1 MRFLQSLVVLLLI
14 STATVAQDSESLI
27 NLLTPASE
35 EDQAKLSTAHMAKV
49 EHLRQNKAY
58 KQVQLVKV
66 GNLARIQKKGVL
78 TFTLPGDKNSV
89 TFFAKQVVRTSET
102 DFTWVGASAD
112 KLSNAF
118 FICKNGN
125 LSGSFSVS
133 KKSFNF
139 YSSGGFSVNEK
150 TFQLPLSGGFSVDQ
164 RSFQLSSL
172 DEVLSI
178 LVEGRTDLFTNCDS
192 R

>member
-1 MRFLQSLVVLLLI
+1 MKSLQSLLILLLI
-14 STATVAQDSESLI
+14 STVTVAQDSSSLI
-27 NLLTPASE
+27 HLLIPASK
-35 EDQAKLSTAHMAKV
+35 EDQAKLSPAHMAKI
-49 EHLRQNKAY
+49 EHLKQNRAY

-78 TFTLPGDKNSV
+78 TFTLPGDKDSV
-89 TFFAKQVVRTSET
+89 TFFAKQVVGRSET
-102 DFTWVGASAD
+102 DFTWVGTSAD
-112 KLSNAF
+112 RLSNAF

-125 LSGSFSVS
+125 LSGSFSVN

-150 TFQLPLSGGFSVDQ
+150 TFELPSSGGFSVDQ
-164 RSFQLSSL
+164 RSFQLSSS
-172 DEVLSI
+172 DEALSV
-178 LVEGRTDLFTNCDS
+178 LVEDRTDLPVNCDS